1 MKDVFAGGLAAFEDA
16 DGAIDYE
23 AEEEA
28 AELEA
33 RLAAPETYQDA
44 DKAAELARE
53 YQRKKEEIDRLYR
66 AWEALESEE

>member
-1 MKDVFAGGLAAFEDA
+1 MKEAEAAVMR
-16 DGAIDYE
+16 

-44 DKAAELARE
+44 ALAAELAKS
-53 YQRKKEEIDRLYR
+53 YQRKKDEIAQLYEK
-66 AWEALESEE
+66 WEALEAEAAE